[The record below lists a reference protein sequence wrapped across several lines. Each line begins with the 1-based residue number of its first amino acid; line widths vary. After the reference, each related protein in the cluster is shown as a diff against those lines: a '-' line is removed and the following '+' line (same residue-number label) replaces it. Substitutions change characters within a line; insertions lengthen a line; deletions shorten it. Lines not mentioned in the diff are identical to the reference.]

1 MGYERLADR
10 RRGAALALLLAALAL
25 VLAFV
30 PRAALADEADSSSI
44 DPFDYL
50 TLDVT
55 TSTDG
60 LADNQVQV
68 SVTGVNKVGMELAD
82 HAVSF
87 KVPDGWTLVS
97 GSTSS
102 APAKT
107 ADGESVSTTAVLAK
121 NASNGGG
128 SSDTTDAGGAD
139 TAGTTAAT
147 PTSGKTPET
156 GDESATV
163 AAVAF
168 VALIAA
174 AALFASK
181 KLRFRATLS
190 IMLAALLVLNMIPA
204 SALQAM
210 ADEASGAQ
218 AASADASTSD
228 AEADASTSDD
238 GSLFSL
244 SKTFEVDVRGE
255 KLSIAASVSCNAAN
269 DVAPGIINLELKRS
283 IPVGASSVNVSVL
296 SETAYAGASETAG
309 ECHGFDISKIELTG
323 SLEGAT
329 VRKGAYTVK
338 VDGKNE
344 ESSDLKD
351 RTHYELRFII
361 DGIPEGAAS
370 EDSDYGYIELKN
382 QPFADQE
389 QGYGIACVSYSKP
402 SGSIARV
409 TSATPMGGDVV
420 SHTFDNGKY
429 WDGNNLFR
437 VPVDLDGI
445 EVGMPIPTTSEFA
458 SYAHGDTYT
467 IDGVE
472 YRRFTAEDIVNG
484 ISFNDMGY
492 DIDVIECTE
501 DLDYTWVTFRVN
513 NATGTDAYE
522 QLTQALAKDGLLFG
536 GQITSTYAN
545 TIVYPT
551 DADAD
556 GSTSAANAF
565 AYAQTSPIA
574 FAYAVQVE
582 RGEKNTTVT
591 YLAGLHSSQEAEDED
606 EVGDIDL
613 LDTTT
618 FSAWR
623 ISTDESGSS
632 TEAQASDVTV
642 EPYDAEKDLFKIEVA
657 VPNDQFDSDAKLL
670 GLSTSDTNGLLDAM
684 STYVNNVNLRMT
696 GGSTNAFGV
705 PEKDATVALFDGE
718 SLNRADSDDEA
729 SDAAAASD
737 EAAAVALSADD
748 GTDAVALSDDATA
761 ADVAATALAPGDVI
775 CKYESL
781 AGAAAPVAAQA
792 GENVKQVDTI
802 YRKTSSDS
810 KSDAR
815 MKQILSSAVSTGLG
829 INHAI
834 NLVTVLG
841 KSFLNYA
848 TAGFTIVGLLGVFI
862 SDLLPQETQMYTVD
876 DVMNKL
882 DEMNKKLDTV
892 ETTVKTINVKL
903 DEQASTTAWHEQL
916 NTYTNLKSL
925 LCSTT
930 TSNIFEG
937 MDSVLGKYY
946 ELDANGKKTT
956 KACSRSTSVSR
967 MPKEAVDAL
976 DDYLQ
981 GIDKNAKNK
990 GFQTGIGGAYTA
1002 LHNLL
1007 LTGDGLSSN
1016 ILDTYYSYVNT
1027 KYNWDVETNAAK
1039 RAFLASLMIMY
1050 NNAYALYSAELS
1062 IQLYRANGNV
1072 GKTEAVNV
1080 QMKELQQY
1088 ANDISTVLYGEVNW
1102 DQLRKDYPGESRS
1115 SSHEPTVTATDVDSD
1130 KILKDNPGKTVNE
1143 VIQEKYLTA
1152 SKYMTAATDT
1162 NYTEAKFIA
1171 TDAARQ
1177 RTYSINSY
1185 VLGAAYDEN
1194 CFATT
1199 YISGM
1204 VTDLN
1209 KGESWQPKCSFEL
1222 DELKTM
1228 TTRLNALPASMR
1240 PTITDANGTTRPVE
1254 NIAEEMEAIGFK
1266 VQSPTAQFKKQLL
1279 TVETSVMQAR
1289 EEKILGSGSR
1299 SSLWAQN
1306 GSTTEVWATVA
1317 AGDTKA
1323 TDEVDRYSDQARNW
1337 NYFFT
1342 EFGYNINYQSGKKIR
1357 LQYACDLS
1365 SSSNRL
1371 ISGVDLGNKISD
1383 PQNYIV
1389 LSADKSK
1396 AAVSTWGGSGYGSQL
1411 PTSVVARYGKVFN
1424 LKTGDVVDNQLLYAV
1439 EVQVSFLPAILT
1451 GKLSNAVRVE
1461 YYPFGELNV
1470 TDSGRSPLMS
1480 DYKTWYQTNWYAKG
1494 INDSNYAGSQNN
1506 SIDIRRN
1513 NLATD

>member
-1 MGYERLADR
+1 MGYKRLADGR
-10 RRGAALALLLAALAL
+10 PGAALALVLAALAL

-30 PRAALADEADSSSI
+30 PRAALADETDSSSI

-55 TSTDG
+55 ASTEG

-68 SVTGVNKVGMELAD
+68 SVTGTNKVGMELAD

-97 GSTSS
+97 GSASS
-102 APAKT
+102 TPAKT

-121 NASNGGG
+121 NASDGGG
-128 SSDTTDAGGAD
+128 SSDAADGSGA
-139 TAGTTAAT
+139 AGTGTAAT
-147 PTSGKTPET
+147 STAGKTPET

-163 AAVAF
+163 VAIAF

-218 AASADASTSD
+218 ATSTDASTTD
-228 AEADASTSDD
+228 ADATASTSDD
-238 GSLFSL
+238 SSLFSL
-244 SKTFEVDVRGE
+244 SKTFDLDVRGE
-255 KLSIAASVSCNAAN
+255 KLSIAATVSCNATN
-269 DVAPGIINLELKRS
+269 GIAPGIVNLELKRS
-283 IPVGASSVNVSVL
+283 VPVGASSVNVSVL
-296 SETAYAGASETAG
+296 SQTAYAGASETAG
-309 ECHGFDISKIELTG
+309 ECRSFDISKIELTG

-361 DGIPEGAAS
+361 DSIPEGAAS

-389 QGYGIACVSYSKP
+389 QGYGVACVSYSKP
-402 SGSIARV
+402 SGSIAQV
-409 TSATPMGGDVV
+409 TSTAPMGGDVA

-484 ISFNDMGY
+484 ISFNDVGY
-492 DIDVIECTE
+492 DIDVIDCTE
-501 DLDYTWVTFRVN
+501 DLAYTWVTFRVN
-513 NATGTDAYE
+513 NATGTEAYE
-522 QLTQALAKDGLLFG
+522 LLTQALAKDGLLFG

-545 TIVYPT
+545 TIVYP
-551 DADAD
+551 ASANSD
-556 GSTSAANAF
+556 GSTSAADAF
-565 AYAQTSPIA
+565 AYAQTSPVA

-591 YLAGLHSSQEAEDED
+591 YLAGLHSSQEAEDEV

-618 FSAWR
+618 FSAYR
-623 ISTDESGSS
+623 ISTDENGSS
-632 TEAQASDVTV
+632 TEALASDVSVT
-642 EPYDAEKDLFKIEVA
+642 PYDAEKDLFKIEVA

-670 GLSTSDTNGLLDAM
+670 GLSTSDTDGLLDAM
-684 STYVNNVNLRMT
+684 STYVSNVNLRMT

-705 PEKDATVALFDGE
+705 PEKDAAVALFDGE

-729 SDAAAASD
+729 ATSDAAAVSDSTAAD
-737 EAAAVALSADD
+737 EAAAVALSDD
-748 GTDAVALSDDATA
+748 GATAEA
-761 ADVAATALAPGDVI
+761 ADVIAAFNPGDVI

-781 AGAAAPVAAQA
+781 AGAAAPVADQA
-792 GENVKQVDTI
+792 GENVKQIDTI

-876 DVMNKL
+876 DVINKL

-937 MDSVLGKYY
+937 MDNVLGKYY

-956 KACSRSTSVSR
+956 KVCSRSTSVSR
-967 MPKEAVDAL
+967 MPKEAIDAL

-1007 LTGDGLSSN
+1007 LTGDNLSSN

-1115 SSHEPTVTATDVDSD
+1115 SSHEPTVTATDVDTA

-1143 VIQEKYLTA
+1143 VIQEKYLTT

-1162 NYTEAKFIA
+1162 DYTEVKFIA

-1177 RTYSINSY
+1177 RSYSIDSY
-1185 VLGAAYDEN
+1185 ALSAAYDES
-1194 CFATT
+1194 CFAAAYVSCHMNLAT
-1199 YISGM
+1199 SGW
-1204 VTDLN
+1204 
-1209 KGESWQPKCSFEL
+1209 KPKCSFEL
-1222 DELKTM
+1222 DELRTM

-1240 PTITDANGTTRPVE
+1240 PTITDADGTTRPVE
-1254 NIAEEMEAIGFK
+1254 TIVEEMEALGFK
-1266 VQSPTAQFKKQLL
+1266 IQDPTAQFKKQLL
-1279 TVETSVMQAR
+1279 TVETSVLQAR

-1317 AGDTKA
+1317 AGDAKA

-1342 EFGYNINYQSGKKIR
+1342 EFGYNVMYKDGKKIR
-1357 LQYACDLS
+1357 QQYAQELS
-1365 SSSNRL
+1365 SSDDRL
-1371 ISGVDLGNKISD
+1371 ISSVGIGNKITD

-1389 LSADKSK
+1389 LSAKDAKGS
-1396 AAVSTWGGSGYGSQL
+1396 VSTWGGSGFMNWSSTVYAG
-1411 PTSVVARYGKVFN
+1411 RYGTVFN
-1424 LKTGDVVDNQLLYAV
+1424 VKTGEVIEDQLLYAV
-1439 EVQVSFLPAILT
+1439 EGTVPFAL
-1451 GKLSNAVRVE
+1451 KYRVE

-1470 TDSGRSPLMS
+1470 TDNGRASLMS
-1480 DYKTWYQTNWYAKG
+1480 DYGMWYQTNWYAKG
-1494 INDSNYAGSQNN
+1494 ISDSNYAGSQNN